1 MVCRQLASCSESPGV
16 SGPDPMAVGLPLRHG
31 PGLGGTSSVVAAT
44 PGGTPGL
51 LGKWV
56 SCVLQGLSPSEL
68 IGK

>member
-1 MVCRQLASCSESPGV
+1 
-16 SGPDPMAVGLPLRHG
+16 MAVGLLLRHG